1 MFGLMTRLIAR
12 RGRRSIEP
20 KMASQG
26 DEFVRGK
33 IRQAPRPRTISRKKK
48 KHNEKV
54 NNKRKINMNV
64 KELVFRKGKKLKLV
78 VVGVW
83 RVVRKTQR
91 LPNSGILLFGFRGD
105 YT

>member
-1 MFGLMTRLIAR
+1 MFGLMTRLVAR

-33 IRQAPRPRTISRKKK
+33 IRQGAKARTISRKKE
-48 KHNEKV
+48 HNEKV

-83 RVVRKTQR
+83 SVVRKTQR
-91 LPNSGILLFGFRGD
+91 LPNSGILLFGLRRD